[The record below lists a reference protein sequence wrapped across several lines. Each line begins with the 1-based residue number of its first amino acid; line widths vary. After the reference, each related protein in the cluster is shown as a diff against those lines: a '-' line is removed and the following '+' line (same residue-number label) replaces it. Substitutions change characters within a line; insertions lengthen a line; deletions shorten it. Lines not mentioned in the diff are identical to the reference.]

1 MKETIIPFC
10 DKIKFEIIRSS
21 KIQDIVYDEIQIKFN
36 LGKLPISFNISRKNY
51 LKLKKVC
58 EKVIVKIYNLSPIT
72 ENKKSVL
79 LTEINPN
86 EYEYLINELSKKGKP
101 LEIGRIVAEL
111 NLGFWINLYDR
122 PYMEF
127 QKQSIKNQFPNA
139 TNRQRDIF
147 KIKDRLNDIRLLR
160 NRIFHYEPIWHW
172 TDLNT
177 YFQEIKELL
186 QWINKDLCLKSF
198 EMSEKEFLEQFKRQ
212 ETLLK

>member
-1 MKETIIPFC
+1 
-10 DKIKFEIIRSS
+10 
-21 KIQDIVYDEIQIKFN
+21 
-36 LGKLPISFNISRKNY
+36 
-51 LKLKKVC
+51 
-58 EKVIVKIYNLSPIT
+58 
-72 ENKKSVL
+72 
-79 LTEINPN
+79 
-86 EYEYLINELSKKGKP
+86 
-101 LEIGRIVAEL
+101 
-111 NLGFWINLYDR
+111 
-122 PYMEF
+122 MEF

>member
-1 MKETIIPFC
+1 M
-10 DKIKFEIIRSS
+10 
-21 KIQDIVYDEIQIKFN
+21 
-36 LGKLPISFNISRKNY
+36 
-51 LKLKKVC
+51 
-58 EKVIVKIYNLSPIT
+58 IVKIYNLSPIT